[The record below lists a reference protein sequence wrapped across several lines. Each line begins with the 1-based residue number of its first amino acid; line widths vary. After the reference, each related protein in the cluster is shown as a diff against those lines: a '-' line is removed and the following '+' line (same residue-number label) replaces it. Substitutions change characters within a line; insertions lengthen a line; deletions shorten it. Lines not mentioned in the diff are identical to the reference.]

1 MITFD
6 FYMPEEKLPNDNET
20 IVFLSKHSSFGTEYL
35 DVRSGTIEY
44 VWEELDENGE
54 YNGNSL
60 CYDADDFMDDPTVRL
75 NILIVDHTGGY
86 DFFDYVFCW
95 NYPFDLEGK

>member
-6 FYMPEEKLPNDNET
+6 FYTIEDRPPNHNDEV
-20 IVFLSKHSSFGTEYL
+20 VFLSKQNSFEVEYFN
-35 DVRSGTIEY
+35 VRIGTIEY

-54 YNGNSL
+54 YNGNSV
-60 CYDADDFMDDPTVRL
+60 CYDADDFMDDPNIRL
-75 NILIVDHTGGY
+75 NILISDYSGGH

-95 NYPFDLEGK
+95 NYPFDLEKL